1 MTRRSILA
9 RTSVCLGSL
18 LCASALFSQ
27 SSEGYLRVKADPGR
41 AGVFLDGK
49 YLGPARNF
57 GFARRYTV
65 PAGEHEL
72 RLEEPRYE
80 PAVTRVTVT
89 AKKTT
94 TVSETLKPLPAPE
107 PPFGMIRTDYPDKF
121 AAIFVNGKFYGH
133 AGEYNNPVQ
142 GLLVKPGEYTVKLV
156 PVDGGEPREEKV
168 TVEANKT
175 SVVRFTK

>member
-1 MTRRSILA
+1 MNRRSSLA
-9 RTSVCLGSL
+9 RALFCLGSL
-18 LCASALFSQ
+18 LCASALFAQ
-27 SSEGYLRVKADPGR
+27 SNEGYLKVKADPGR

-80 PAVTRVTVT
+80 PFVTHVTVT

-94 TVSETLKPLPAPE
+94 TVSEAMKPLPAPE
-107 PPFGMIRTDYPDKF
+107 PPFGMIHTEYPDKF
-121 AAIFVNGKFYGH
+121 AAIFVNGRFYGH
-133 AGEYNNPVQ
+133 AGEFNNPTQ

-156 PVDGGEPREEKV
+156 PTDGGEPRQEKV
-168 TVEANKT
+168 NVEANKT
-175 SVVRFTK
+175 TVVRFTK